1 MSDLKTKIQQAAV
14 TAMKSG
20 DKERLKII
28 RLMTSSMK
36 QIEVDERIELDDAR
50 VIAILDK
57 MVKQRRESIAQFKTA
72 GRDDL
77 VNQENFEIDIIQEFL
92 PQALSEEEIVTI
104 VNQAIEQT
112 SASSIKDMGKVMGL
126 VKPQIIGRADM
137 GEVSGRIKSMLS
149 TSQ

>member
-1 MSDLKTKIQQAAV
+1 MSDLKKQIQDAAV
-14 TAMKSG
+14 RAMKSG
-20 DKERLKII
+20 EKERLKII

-57 MVKQRRESIAQFKTA
+57 MVKQRRESISQFKTA

-77 VNQENFEIDIIQEFL
+77 VKQENLEIDIIQEFL
-92 PQALSEEEIVTI
+92 PQALSEEEVDAI

-112 SASSIKDMGKVMGL
+112 AASSIKDMGKVMGL

-149 TSQ
+149 TN